1 MASRAGHT
9 HDRAG
14 GHTDDVAA
22 EIERRLAASDQRLT
36 KVRGSVIE
44 ALRDAGRPITVEEI
58 LAATPGLSQSS
69 LYRNLAVFE
78 AAGVAVRIQSADGRA
93 RFELSEEL
101 AGHHHHL
108 ICTRCGAI
116 DDVALPDDLER
127 RLDGVLADVAA
138 KSGFAME
145 HHRLDVVGLCRD
157 CR

>member
-1 MASRAGHT
+1 MIVAEHT
-9 HDRAG
+9 HP
-14 GHTDDVAA
+14 DDTVT
-22 EIERRLAASDQRLT
+22 EIERRLAATDQRLT
-36 KVRGSVIE
+36 KARSSVID
-44 ALRDAGRPITVEEI
+44 ALRQAGRPITAEEI

-78 AAGVAVRIQSADGRA
+78 SAGVVVRLQSADGRA

-108 ICTRCGAI
+108 ICTGCGAI
-116 DDVALPDDLER
+116 DDVALPDDLEGK
-127 RLDGVLADVAA
+127 LDSVLAQVAA
-138 KSGFAME
+138 VSGFAMD

>member
-1 MASRAGHT
+1 MTQLSHDHSHT
-9 HDRAG
+9 R
-14 GHTDDVAA
+14 TDDVAA

-44 ALRDAGRPITVEEI
+44 ALRSAGRPITVEEI

-69 LYRNLAVFE
+69 LYRNLVVFE
-78 AAGVAVRIQSADGRA
+78 SAGVVVRIQSADGRA
-93 RFELSEEL
+93 RFELSEEI

-116 DDVALPDDLER
+116 DDVGLPDDLEGT
-127 RLDGVLADVAA
+127 LEAVLTKVATA
-138 KSGFAME
+138 SGFRMD

>member
-1 MASRAGHT
+1 MN
-9 HDRAG
+9 HDDSHV
-14 GHTDDVAA
+14 HTDDVAA

-44 ALRDAGRPITVEEI
+44 ALRAAGRPITVEEI
-58 LAATPGLSQSS
+58 LAATPNLSQSS

-78 AAGVAVRIQSADGRA
+78 SAGVVVRIQSADGRA
-93 RFELSEEL
+93 RFELSEEI

-116 DDVALPDDLER
+116 DDVALPDDLEGT
-127 RLDGVLADVAA
+127 LDSVLTTVAA
-138 KSGFAME
+138 ASGFTMD

>member
-78 AAGVAVRIQSADGRA
+78 AAGVVVRIQSADGRA

>member
-1 MASRAGHT
+1 MASRSGHANE
-9 HDRAG
+9 R
-14 GHTDDVAA
+14 TDDVVAQ
-22 EIERRLAASDQRLT
+22 IKRLLTASNQRLT
-36 KVRGSVIE
+36 RVRGSVIE
-44 ALRDAGRPITVEEI
+44 ALRGAGRPIRVDEI
-58 LAATPGLSQSS
+58 LAVTPGLSQSS

-78 AAGVAVRIQSADGRA
+78 AAGVVVRIQSADGRA

-116 DDVALPDDLER
+116 DDVGLPDDFEQ

-138 KSGFAME
+138 KSGFSME
-145 HHRLDVVGLCRD
+145 HHRLDVVGLCRH

>member
-1 MASRAGHT
+1 MAGDRT
-9 HDRAG
+9 HRHA
-14 GHTDDVAA
+14 HDDDTVT
-22 EIERRLAASDQRLT
+22 EIERRLAATDQRFT
-36 KVRGSVIE
+36 KVRTHVID
-44 ALRDAGRPITVEEI
+44 ALRRAGRPITADEI

-78 AAGVAVRIQSADGRA
+78 AAGVVVRLQSADGRA

-116 DDVALPDDLER
+116 DDVALPDDLEGK
-127 RLDGVLADVAA
+127 LDAVLSKVAA
-138 KSGFAME
+138 TSGFAMD

>member
-9 HDRAG
+9 HDRSG

-36 KVRGSVIE
+36 KARGSVIE

-78 AAGVAVRIQSADGRA
+78 AAGVVVRIQSTDGRA
-93 RFELSEEL
+93 RFELSEEI

-116 DDVALPDDLER
+116 GDVALPDDLER